1 MNRRRTY
8 SHLCRVPA
16 PRLRDAGVSVRQVP
30 LRFAGYVEIVLY
42 WDEQNRLQGVRDDG
56 HLSFYQY
63 DAGGD
68 RTYKLP
74 YLKTYSNRS
83 GRRSVYW
90 APEHSTLYASP
101 YLVVTPQGY
110 TKHYYAESERI
121 TSQIGRGNFST
132 LATPVTDT
140 ATANRKVRR
149 ADSLVLVL
157 NPSIT
162 DTAAQLSY
170 LTALTNRQKDTC
182 EAYWYHTD
190 HLGSSSWITDSA
202 GNPVQHLHYLP
213 WGEDY
218 VNQRLND
225 FDGVRYTF
233 SAKEKDAETGYS
245 YFGSRYYNS
254 DLSIWLSVDPK
265 SDKYPGVSP
274 YVYCADNPVKLV
286 DPNGEEFSNPDDPPK
301 RNFFQKIGDGFVK
314 FDKSLEG
321 HSDGA
326 NQGTI
331 TKQDVEVGVAVAATM
346 MSAGAALEAETA
358 FKTTVA
364 IVSAVNSVDDATV
377 NSSGQTVLQKAA
389 ANNKTASN
397 TVKVGKTL
405 VSAASVGVSAN
416 DVRKV
421 VVEATKKGTQV
432 IKKKASTI
440 AKNVVSAATSVY
452 GAVTSLF
459 KKKK

>member
-1 MNRRRTY
+1 MRPNPTYCPIKVPRR
-8 SHLCRVPA
+8 H
-16 PRLRDAGVSVRQVP
+16 VRYAET
-30 LRFAGYVEIVLY
+30 F
-42 WDEQNRLQGVRDDG
+42 VR
-56 HLSFYQY
+56 
-63 DAGGD
+63 A
-68 RTYKLP
+68 
-74 YLKTYSNRS
+74 
-83 GRRSVYW
+83 
-90 APEHSTLYASP
+90 TLYVSP
-101 YLVVTPQGY
+101 YLVATPKGY
-110 TKHYYAESERI
+110 TKHYYAESERVASR
-121 TSQIGRGNFST
+121 TGAGMDSVNLFLSN
-132 LATPVTDT
+132 LAAYRESSVSLNNPLWQESWTTEEVFLAKYDT
-140 ATANRKVRR
+140 IEWQLDHVVYECLWTYPNVVF
-149 ADSLVLVL
+149 DSLNILYSYA
-157 NPSIT
+157 N
-162 DTAAQLSY
+162 LSPY
-170 LTALTNRQKDTC
+170 QHENEPDC
-182 EAYWYHTD
+182 YWYHPD
-190 HLGSSSWITDSA
+190 HLGSSSWITYTDGSA
-202 GNPVQHLHYLP
+202 VQHLHYLP
-213 WGEDY
+213 WGEDF
-218 VNQRLND
+218 VDQRSTNWNAM
-225 FDGVRYTF
+225 YTF
-233 SAKEKDAETGYS
+233 SAKEKDTETGYS
-245 YFGSRYYNS
+245 YFGSRYYSS
-254 DLSIWLSVDPK
+254 DLSIWLSVDPM
-265 SDKYPGVSP
+265 SDKYPNLSP
-274 YVYCADNPVKLV
+274 YTYCADNPIKLV

-364 IVSAVNSVDDATV
+364 IASAANSVDDATV
-377 NSSGQTVLQKAA
+377 NSSGQTVSQKAA
-389 ANNKTASN
+389 ANNKTAST

-440 AKNVVSAATSVY
+440 AKNVASAATSVY